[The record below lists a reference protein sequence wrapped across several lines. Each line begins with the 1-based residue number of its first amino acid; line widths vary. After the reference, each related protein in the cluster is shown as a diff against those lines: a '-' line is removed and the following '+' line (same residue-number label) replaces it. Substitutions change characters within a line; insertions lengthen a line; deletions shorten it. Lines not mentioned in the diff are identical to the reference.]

1 MPSITYPAGV
11 IFKLTN
17 DTPDVVSLQL
27 LKDYTPHP
35 DTTRPS
41 PIVVLVEQRQ
51 PLSLVLQ
58 PGVTYRYVLRKMD
71 QAADISS
78 VLYPPQFY
86 TFCLTEIPGQRTV
99 VARLHLGREQDACGR
114 Q

>member
-1 MPSITYPAGV
+1 MPSVTYPAGV

-27 LKDYTPHP
+27 LRDYTPHP
-35 DTTRPS
+35 DTTRPN
-41 PIVVLVEQRQ
+41 PIVVLVEQMQ

-58 PGVTYRYVLRKMD
+58 PGVTYRYVLRKRD

-78 VLYPPQFY
+78 VS
-86 TFCLTEIPGQRTV
+86 IPTLISCPLSDRASRT
-99 VARLHLGREQDACGR
+99 AYGCGTITPGT
-114 Q
+114 